1 MNIIL
6 IITYLRLFLQSL
18 RHPENKPLISHK
30 EALNINEVLFGYG
43 RRKWR
48 KIDRCAA
55 VHADGLLF
63 GNLISHLF

>member
-30 EALNINEVLFGYG
+30 EALNINEVRFGCG
-43 RRKWR
+43 ERKYMEE
-48 KIDRCAA
+48 
-55 VHADGLLF
+55 
-63 GNLISHLF
+63 N